1 MYIHVSVHV
10 CSVRVC
16 SVFVHACN
24 VHVCVCACSESM
36 CVVCACMHVCACVFM
51 SPHVAMFTL
60 VCTFC
65 RMLPEGSF
73 QYVMGPTGPMLASNG
88 HLVPIIAPVQW
99 LPQQQQ
105 VQQQQPQPMEITMTT
120 VTNNSTASITT
131 SKKPQQQQQK
141 GPIIFTM
148 PTTPQATQQLQQ
160 HQNTIDSFNEHK
172 HLDVEEHFRRSLGLL
187 SNSTTAAATATT
199 TSLSTINEPSNTNAV
214 NVTMAP
220 HTFASSGNPLLNA
233 ALQQQHITLA
243 NTAAAVYAAQQK
255 ENMSTDVN
263 TETVATSSMTTSTKS
278 QHNPHNIENLIATST
293 PTNTSTTIV
302 TRDHSSSQ
310 LTTSSY
316 EPPSQDQQVK
326 TADVHVPTAVAAAAN
341 PYATILLTPGGLY
354 HQAAAAG
361 ALNYTAPMISM
372 DPNLLALLVPQVN
385 ANAQAATLLQQGN
398 AKLSSED
405 VAKMLQGVPIAA
417 AVPPAAGNTAVENN
431 SEAAMVTALPR
442 SNFKPV
448 YLVNNSETGHHQ
460 LRSVSGSNIVTL
472 ATNVDN
478 GSTQNSSSQIV
489 PTTDDSGG
497 QVMETTPAQPVVTEQ
512 LRSVHS
518 EVSSVSDSV
527 EDHFARALGGNWRT
541 KFS

>member
-1 MYIHVSVHV
+1 MYMCMCVT
-10 CSVRVC
+10 C
-16 SVFVHACN
+16 A
-24 VHVCVCACSESM
+24 VCVCLHTCVYESYSSPS
-36 CVVCACMHVCACVFM
+36 VVYVLVILLCMFY
-51 SPHVAMFTL
+51 
-60 VCTFC
+60 

-105 VQQQQPQPMEITMTT
+105 VQQQQQPMEITMTT
-120 VTNNSTASITT
+120 VTNNSIASITT
-131 SKKPQQQQQK
+131 SKKPQQQK

-148 PTTPQATQQLQQ
+148 PTTTQQQQ
-160 HQNTIDSFNEHK
+160 HQKTIDSFNEK

-187 SNSTTAAATATT
+187 SNSTTAATATT
-199 TSLSTINEPSNTNAV
+199 NSLSTANEPSTQVNTV

-220 HTFASSGNPLLNA
+220 NSHTFASSGTPFLNT
-233 ALQQQHITLA
+233 ALQQQQQLA
-243 NTAAAVYAAQQK
+243 STAAAVYAAQQK
-255 ENMSTDVN
+255 ENMSTDNVS
-263 TETVATSSMTTSTKS
+263 TETVVTPTMTTPTKS

-293 PTNTSTTIV
+293 PTNTSTTLA

-326 TADVHVPTAVAAAAN
+326 TADVQVPTAVAAATN

-398 AKLSSED
+398 AKLSTED

-431 SEAAMVTALPR
+431 NEATMVIALQR

-448 YLVNNSETGHHQ
+448 YLVNNSETSQHQ

-472 ATNVDN
+472 ATNMDN
-478 GSTQNSSSQIV
+478 GGGGSLSTQNSSSQIV
-489 PTTDDSGG
+489 PTPMNTDDSGG
-497 QVMETTPAQPVVTEQ
+497 QVMETTPAHPVATQ
-512 LRSVHS
+512 QQRSVHS
-518 EVSSVSDSV
+518 DVSSVSDSV

-541 KFS
+541 KFN

>member
-1 MYIHVSVHV
+1 MMANTSRKRPNAETSEEVNKK
-10 CSVRVC
+10 
-16 SVFVHACN
+16 N
-24 VHVCVCACSESM
+24 VAGI
-36 CVVCACMHVCACVFM
+36 AQAG
-51 SPHVAMFTL
+51 
-60 VCTFC
+60 
-65 RMLPEGSF
+65 MLPEGSF

-88 HLVPIIAPVQW
+88 HLVPIITPVQW

-105 VQQQQPQPMEITMTT
+105 VQQPQPMEITMTT

-131 SKKPQQQQQK
+131 SKKPQQQK

-148 PTTPQATQQLQQ
+148 PTTPQTTQQLQLQQ
-160 HQNTIDSFNEHK
+160 HQKTIDSFNER

-187 SNSTTAAATATT
+187 SNSTAAATASTN
-199 TSLSTINEPSNTNAV
+199 SLSNSNEPSTQASTNVV

-220 HTFASSGNPLLNA
+220 NSHTFVASGTPLLNA
-233 ALQQQHITLA
+233 ALQQQQQITLA

-255 ENMSTDVN
+255 EYISTDHVS
-263 TETVATSSMTTSTKS
+263 TETVVTPTITTPTKS
-278 QHNPHNIENLIATST
+278 QRNPHNIENLIATST
-293 PTNTSTTIV
+293 PTHTSTTPV

-310 LTTSSY
+310 LTASSY
-316 EPPSQDQQVK
+316 EPPSHDQQVK
-326 TADVHVPTAVAAAAN
+326 TSDVHVPTAVAATTN

-361 ALNYTAPMISM
+361 ALNYTTPMISM
-372 DPNLLALLVPQVN
+372 DPNLLALLVPQM
-385 ANAQAATLLQQGN
+385 NAQAATLLQQGN
-398 AKLSSED
+398 TTLSSED

-417 AVPPAAGNTAVENN
+417 AVPAAGNTAVENN
-431 SEAAMVTALPR
+431 NEAAMVQR

-472 ATNVDN
+472 ATNMDN
-478 GSTQNSSSQIV
+478 GSGGSLSTQNSSSQIV
-489 PTTDDSGG
+489 PTPMNTDDGGG
-497 QVMETTPAQPVVTEQ
+497 QIMETTPVPTQQ
-512 LRSVHS
+512 QRSVHS

-541 KFS
+541 KFN